1 MGGRIRSIELIANTA
16 SGGVGAAAPD
26 EARALLAGFGGKTHV
41 CAPEDGDLSA
51 CLQAAVDRAPDLLVI
66 LAGDGTARAA
76 AELCGR
82 SGPMIAP
89 LPGGTM
95 NMLPKA
101 VYGTTDWKQALR
113 DTLERG
119 EERSLGGG
127 LVDGRLFLV
136 AAILGSGALL
146 APAREAVREGR
157 PVIAFHRARRAW
169 RRAFSGRLR
178 YSLDGGARGKAE
190 AMTFMCPIASR
201 ALNDEDQFLEAAALD
216 PTGVAEALRIGLH
229 SVMGDW
235 RDDPA
240 VEAVACRAARV
251 WASSGIPAVLDGEPA
266 RLKAGV
272 TVTWKSEVARVFA
285 PPRPAD
291 PEARKDLAEGAA
303 EAGG

>member
-1 MGGRIRSIELIANTA
+1 VGGKIQSIELIANTA
-16 SGGVGAAAPD
+16 SGSVGVGAPD
-26 EARALLAGFGGKTHV
+26 EARAILAEFGGKTNV
-41 CAPEDGDLSA
+41 CVPESGDLSG
-51 CLQAAVDRAPDLLVI
+51 CLQAAIDRGPDLLVV

-76 AELCGR
+76 AELCGMK
-82 SGPMIAP
+82 GPMIAP

-113 DTLERG
+113 DTLEHG
-119 EERSLGGG
+119 EERPLGGG

-178 YSLDGGARGKAE
+178 YSLDGEARGKAE

-201 ALNDEDQFLEAAALD
+201 ALNDDDQFLEAAALD
-216 PTGVAEALRIGLH
+216 PAGVAEALRIGLH

-235 RDDPA
+235 RNDPA
-240 VEAVACRAARV
+240 VEAVACSQARV

-266 RLKAGV
+266 RLKAAV
-272 TVTWKSEVARVFA
+272 QVTWKSEVTRVLA
-285 PPRPAD
+285 PPKKAD
-291 PEARKDLAEGAA
+291 PEAREDLSDKTAKAKA
-303 EAGG
+303 

>member
-1 MGGRIRSIELIANTA
+1 MGAMIRSIELIANTA
-16 SGGVGAAAPD
+16 SGSVGVGAPD
-26 EARALLAGFGGKTHV
+26 EARAILAEFGGQTNV
-41 CAPEDGDLSA
+41 CVPENGDLSS
-51 CLQAAVDRAPDLLVI
+51 CLQAAIDRSPDLLVI

-76 AELCGR
+76 AELCGMK
-82 SGPMIAP
+82 GPMIAP

-113 DTLERG
+113 DTLEHG
-119 EERSLGGG
+119 EERPLGGG
-127 LVDGRLFLV
+127 MVDGRLFLV

-157 PVIAFHRARRAW
+157 PLIAFHRARRAW

-178 YSLDGGARGKAE
+178 YSLDGGLRGKAE

-201 ALNDEDQFLEAAALD
+201 ALDDDDQFLEAAALD
-216 PTGVAEALRIGLH
+216 PAGVAEALRIGLA

-240 VEAVACRAARV
+240 VQAIACRQAMV
-251 WASSGIPAVLDGEPA
+251 WGSSGIPAVLDGEPA

-272 TVTWKSEVARVFA
+272 QVTWTNEVTRILA
-285 PPRPAD
+285 PPKAAKPQA
-291 PEARKDLAEGAA
+291 PETDVEKTLKAKA
-303 EAGG
+303 

>member
-1 MGGRIRSIELIANTA
+1 MGANIRSIELIANTA
-16 SGGVGAAAPD
+16 SGSVGPGAPE
-26 EARALLAGFGGKTHV
+26 EARAILAEFGGQTNV
-41 CAPEDGDLSA
+41 CVPENGELSA
-51 CLQAAVDRAPDLLVI
+51 CLQAAIDRGPDLLVI

-76 AELCGR
+76 AELCGMH
-82 SGPMIAP
+82 GPRIAP

-101 VYGTTDWKQALR
+101 VYGTTDWKAALR
-113 DTLERG
+113 DTLEHG
-119 EERSLGGG
+119 VERPLGGG
-127 LVDGRLFLV
+127 IVDGRLFLV

-157 PVIAFHRARRAW
+157 PLIAFHRARRAW

-178 YSLDGGARGKAE
+178 YSLDGATRGKAE

-201 ALNDEDQFLEAAALD
+201 ALKDDDQFLEAAALD
-216 PTGVAEALRIGLH
+216 PAGVAEALRIGLA

-240 VEAVACRAARV
+240 VQSIACRQARL

-266 RLKAGV
+266 RLRASV
-272 TVTWKSEVARVFA
+272 QVSWKSEVARVLA
-285 PPRPAD
+285 PPKAPD
-291 PEARKDLAEGAA
+291 PEAEH
-303 EAGG
+303 

>member
-1 MGGRIRSIELIANTA
+1 MGAKIRSIELIANTA
-16 SGGVGAAAPD
+16 SGSVGAGAPD
-26 EARALLAGFGGKTHV
+26 EARALLAEFGGKANV
-41 CAPEDGDLSA
+41 CVPEDGDLSA
-51 CLQAAVDRAPDLLVI
+51 CLQAAIDRGPDLLVI

-76 AELCGR
+76 AELCGM

-101 VYGTTDWKQALR
+101 VYGTTDWKAALR
-113 DTLERG
+113 DTLEHG
-119 EERSLGGG
+119 VERPLSGGI
-127 LVDGRLFLV
+127 VDGRLFLV

-178 YSLDGGARGKAE
+178 YSLDGATRGKAE

-201 ALNDEDQFLEAAALD
+201 ALKDDDKFLEAAALD
-216 PTGVAEALRIGLH
+216 PAGVAQALRIGLA

-240 VEAVACRAARV
+240 VQSIACRQARV

-266 RLKAGV
+266 RLRASV
-272 TVTWKSEVARVFA
+272 QVSWKSEVARVLA
-285 PPRPAD
+285 PPRAPD
-291 PEARKDLAEGAA
+291 PEAAEDLIEETAKARR
-303 EAGG
+303 

>member
-1 MGGRIRSIELIANTA
+1 MGANIRSIELIANTA
-16 SGGVGAAAPD
+16 SGSVGPGAPE
-26 EARALLAGFGGKTHV
+26 EARAILAEFGGQTNV
-41 CAPEDGDLSA
+41 RVPENGDLSA
-51 CLQAAVDRAPDLLVI
+51 CLQAAIDRGPDLLVI

-76 AELCGR
+76 AELCGMH
-82 SGPMIAP
+82 GPRIAP

-101 VYGTTDWKQALR
+101 VYGTTDWKAALR
-113 DTLERG
+113 DTLEHG
-119 EERSLGGG
+119 VERPLGGG
-127 LVDGRLFLV
+127 IVDGRLFLV

-157 PVIAFHRARRAW
+157 PLIAFHRARRAW

-178 YSLDGGARGKAE
+178 YSLDGATRGKAE

-201 ALNDEDQFLEAAALD
+201 ALKDDDQFLEAAALD
-216 PTGVAEALRIGLH
+216 PAGVAEALRIGLA

-240 VEAVACRAARV
+240 VQSIACRQARV

-266 RLKAGV
+266 RLRASV
-272 TVTWKSEVARVFA
+272 QVSWKSEVARVLA
-285 PPRPAD
+285 PPKAPD
-291 PEARKDLAEGAA
+291 PEAEH
-303 EAGG
+303 

>member
-1 MGGRIRSIELIANTA
+1 MGAKIRSIELIANTA
-16 SGGVGAAAPD
+16 SGSVGAAAPD
-26 EARALLAGFGGKTHV
+26 EARALLAEFGGKANV
-41 CAPEDGDLSA
+41 CVPEGGDLA
-51 CLQAAVDRAPDLLVI
+51 GCLQAAIERAPDLLVI

-76 AELCGR
+76 AELCGMD
-82 SGPMIAP
+82 GPMIAP

-101 VYGTTDWKQALR
+101 VYGTTDWKAALR
-113 DTLERG
+113 DTLEHG
-119 EERSLGGG
+119 EERTIGGG
-127 LVDGRLFLV
+127 VVDGRLFLV

-178 YSLDGGARGKAE
+178 YSLDGATRGKAE

-201 ALNDEDQFLEAAALD
+201 ALNDDDQFLEAAALD

-240 VEAVACRAARV
+240 VEAVACRQARV

-266 RLKAGV
+266 RLKASV
-272 TVTWKSEVARVFA
+272 QVSWKSAVTRVLA
-285 PPRPAD
+285 PPKQD
-291 PEARKDLAEGAA
+291 HT
-303 EAGG
+303 EAGGDAPKETVKAAN

>member
-1 MGGRIRSIELIANTA
+1 MGANIRSIELIANTA
-16 SGGVGAAAPD
+16 SGSVGPGAPE
-26 EARALLAGFGGKTHV
+26 EARAILAEFGGQTNV
-41 CAPEDGDLSA
+41 CVPENGELSA
-51 CLQAAVDRAPDLLVI
+51 CLQAAIDRGPDLLVI

-76 AELCGR
+76 AELCGMH
-82 SGPMIAP
+82 GPRIAP

-101 VYGTTDWKQALR
+101 VYGTTDWKAALR
-113 DTLERG
+113 DTLEHG
-119 EERSLGGG
+119 VERPLGGG
-127 LVDGRLFLV
+127 IVDGRLFLV

-157 PVIAFHRARRAW
+157 PLIAFHRARRAW

-178 YSLDGGARGKAE
+178 YSLDGATRGKAE

-201 ALNDEDQFLEAAALD
+201 ALKDDDQFLEAAALD
-216 PTGVAEALRIGLH
+216 PAGVAEALRIGLA

-240 VEAVACRAARV
+240 VQSIACRQARL

-266 RLKAGV
+266 RLRASV
-272 TVTWKSEVARVFA
+272 QVSWKSEVARVLA
-285 PPRPAD
+285 PPRAPD
-291 PEARKDLAEGAA
+291 PKAEH
-303 EAGG
+303 

>member
-1 MGGRIRSIELIANTA
+1 MGAKIRSIELIVNTA
-16 SGGVGAAAPD
+16 SGSVGVGAAD
-26 EARALLAGFGGKTHV
+26 EARAILAEFGGKTNV
-41 CAPEDGDLSA
+41 CVPENGDLSG

-101 VYGTTDWKQALR
+101 VYGVTDWKAALR
-113 DTLERG
+113 DTLEHG
-119 EERSLGGG
+119 EERPLGGG
-127 LVDGRLFLV
+127 MVDGRLFLV

-178 YSLDGGARGKAE
+178 YSLDGAARGKAE

-201 ALNDEDQFLEAAALD
+201 ALDDDDQFLEAAALD
-216 PTGVAEALRIGLH
+216 PAGVAEALRIGLH
-229 SVMGDW
+229 GVIGNW
-235 RDDPA
+235 RDDPS
-240 VEAVACRAARV
+240 VQAVACRQAQV

-266 RLKAGV
+266 RLKASV
-272 TVTWKSEVARVFA
+272 QVSWKSQVARVLA
-285 PPRPAD
+285 PPRKPA
-291 PEARKDLAEGAA
+291 PEAREDLTEKTTKAA
-303 EAGG
+303 S

>member
-1 MGGRIRSIELIANTA
+1 MGARIRSIELIANTA
-16 SGGVGAAAPD
+16 SGSVGAGAPD
-26 EARALLAGFGGKTHV
+26 EARAILAEFGGHTNV
-41 CAPEDGDLSA
+41 CVPESGDLSG
-51 CLQAAVDRAPDLLVI
+51 CLQAAIDRGPDLLVI

-76 AELCGR
+76 AELCGM

-101 VYGTTDWKQALR
+101 VYGTTDWKAALR
-113 DTLERG
+113 DTLEHG
-119 EERSLGGG
+119 VERPLGGG
-127 LVDGRLFLV
+127 MVDGRLFLV

-157 PVIAFHRARRAW
+157 PLIAFHRARRAW

-178 YSLDGGARGKAE
+178 YSLDGSTRGKAE

-201 ALNDEDQFLEAAALD
+201 ALNDDDQFLEAAALD
-216 PTGVAEALRIGLH
+216 PAGVAEALRIGLA

-235 RDDPA
+235 RNDPA
-240 VEAVACRAARV
+240 VQSISCRQARV

-266 RLKAGV
+266 RLRASV
-272 TVTWKSEVARVFA
+272 QVSWKSEVARVLA
-285 PPRPAD
+285 PPRKPTSEAD
-291 PEARKDLAEGAA
+291 TSEATAKAA
-303 EAGG
+303 R

>member
-1 MGGRIRSIELIANTA
+1 MGSKIRSIELIANTA
-16 SGGVGAAAPD
+16 SGSVGAGAPD
-26 EARALLAGFGGKTHV
+26 EARAILAEFGGKTNV
-41 CAPEDGDLSA
+41 CVPENGDLSG

-76 AELCGR
+76 AELCGME
-82 SGPMIAP
+82 GPVIAP

-101 VYGTTDWKQALR
+101 VYGTTDWKAALR
-113 DTLERG
+113 DTLEYG
-119 EERSLGGG
+119 EERPLGGG
-127 LVDGRLFLV
+127 VVDGRLFLV

-178 YSLDGGARGKAE
+178 YSLDGGPRGMAE
-190 AMTFMCPIASR
+190 ALTFMCPIASR
-201 ALNDEDQFLEAAALD
+201 ALDDDDQVLEAAVLD
-216 PTGVAEALRIGLH
+216 PAGVAEALRIGLA

-235 RDDPA
+235 RNDPA
-240 VEAVACRAARV
+240 VQAIACRQARI

-266 RLKAGV
+266 RLKASV
-272 TVTWKSEVARVFA
+272 QVTWKSEVTRVRA
-285 PPRPAD
+285 PPKTARPD
-291 PEARKDLAEGAA
+291 EPAA
-303 EAGG
+303 PASKTVKAKA